1 MKVEPS
7 DPAPRVALRRTYAAP
22 RDRVFRAWT
31 DPEQVVQ
38 WMSPADGVSAEFA
51 EIDLRAGGPYRIG
64 FRTPSGL
71 AVVGGVFLD
80 VAAPEKL
87 VYTWVWE
94 APNENAGSETQVTVE
109 FIERGRETELVLTH
123 ERFPNREMRDRH
135 EAGWAGVLGSMVAF
149 VGRP

>member
-1 MKVEPS
+1 MKVEPP
-7 DPAPRVALRRTYAAP
+7 DPATRVALRRTYAAT

-38 WMSPADGVSAEFA
+38 WMSPADGVRAEFA
-51 EIDLRAGGPYRIG
+51 EIDLRAGGAYRIG

-71 AVVGGVFLD
+71 AVVGGVFLT

-94 APNENAGSETQVTVE
+94 GPDENAGAETLVTVE
-109 FIERGRETELVLTH
+109 FIESGRETELVLTH
-123 ERFPNREMRDRH
+123 ERFPNRETRDKH

-149 VGRP
+149 VSRA